1 VILSPDP
8 VVVVPV
14 VALPPV
20 VGVVPVLVD
29 VPKQPLKALT
39 IIIIAITLTRIVLF

>member
-1 VILSPDP
+1 VPG

-20 VGVVPVLVD
+20 VGVVLVLVD

-39 IIIIAITLTRIVLF
+39 IITIAITLTKMVLF